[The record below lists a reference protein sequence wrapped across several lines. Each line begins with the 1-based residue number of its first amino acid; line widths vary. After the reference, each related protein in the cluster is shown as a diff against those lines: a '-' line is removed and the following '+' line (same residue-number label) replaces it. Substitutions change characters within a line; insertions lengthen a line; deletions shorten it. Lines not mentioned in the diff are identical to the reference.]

1 MLGTILLKT
10 QPLQVHFFPVR
21 CLHGIISSVIKNMD
35 LGLEVIHWAPPGR
48 FGFCFSDLKSPS
60 AAAFTR
66 DTGLML
72 NLSIGEEALFT
83 PMDSTWPW
91 LCPYTLG
98 GKRETR
104 LILTWA
110 GQPRLVARWWCPE
123 RGGRVCTS
131 MMLRAGDIV
140 GVPSSYRNCKETTVV
155 ASFMPAWSVLIVWSG
170 FFS

>member
-1 MLGTILLKT
+1 M
-10 QPLQVHFFPVR
+10 HFFPIR
-21 CLHGIISSVIKNMD
+21 CLHGIISNVIKKWTRVWK
-35 LGLEVIHWAPPGR
+35 LLIELHLGR

-66 DTGLML
+66 DTDLML

-98 GKRETR
+98 SKRETR

-110 GQPRLVARWWCPE
+110 GQPRLVARWWCPKQ
-123 RGGRVCTS
+123 GGRVCTS

-140 GVPSSYRNCKETTVV
+140 GVPSSYHNCKETTVV